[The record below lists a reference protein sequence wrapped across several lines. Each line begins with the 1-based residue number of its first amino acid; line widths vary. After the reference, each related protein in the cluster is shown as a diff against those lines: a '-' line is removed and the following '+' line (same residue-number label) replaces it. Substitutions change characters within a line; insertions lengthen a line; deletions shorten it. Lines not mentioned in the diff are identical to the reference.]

1 MKVTIKREDLL
12 SAVSTVHNI
21 VSPQSTLRIL
31 QNILLETTS
40 KGLLFIAN
48 DMEVGAKREVPAEIK
63 EEGTITVQAK
73 KFNDVVREL
82 PTDVDISIETDG
94 NLVKVDAG
102 KLKYNLTGL
111 SREDF
116 PEFPT
121 FLPQN
126 SLFIDTKILK
136 KLISKTSFA
145 VSMDISRRILMGIYF
160 QIKEN
165 KLVFVATDGK
175 RLAYIDN
182 EIDISKITPPVDIII
197 PSKALTEL
205 NKVLTEEGQVK
216 IEIGQSLVLFE
227 FNSTVFIAR
236 IIDGQ
241 YPDYTIVIPKEFKN
255 TLIAESEN
263 LLRGIKAASVLSD
276 VKTNAITFELK
287 EKKIVLKTEHPELG
301 SASTVIEAEYKG
313 QPLQIAFNHNFITE
327 IVRAIN
333 SEKVKISLN
342 EALSPSMFTSIDET
356 DTSKYILMPLKIADI

>member
-1 MKVTIKREDLL
+1 MKVTIKKDDLL
-12 SAVSTVHNI
+12 SAVNTVHNI
-21 VSPQSTLRIL
+21 VSQQSTLRIL

-63 EEGTITVQAK
+63 EEGTITVSAK
-73 KFNDVVREL
+73 KFADAVREL
-82 PTDVDISIETDG
+82 PADTDIIIETDG
-94 NLVKVDAG
+94 NIIKVDAG

-126 SLFIDTKILK
+126 TLNIDAKILK
-136 KLISKTSFA
+136 KLISKTAFA

-165 KLVFVATDGK
+165 KIVFVATDGK

-182 EIDISKITPPVDIII
+182 EIDTSEIKSPVEIII

-216 IEIGQSLVLFE
+216 IDIGQNLVLFE

-241 YPDYTIVIPKEFKN
+241 YPDYTLVIPKDFKS
-255 TLIAESEN
+255 TLIVDSED
-263 LLRGIKAASVLSD
+263 LLKDIEAASVLSD
-276 VKTNAITFELK
+276 VKTNSITFDLK
-287 EKKIVLKTEHPELG
+287 GKKTVLKTEHPELG
-301 SASTVIEAEYKG
+301 SATKVFDAEYQG
-313 QPLQIAFNHNFITE
+313 DSLQIVFNHIFITE
-327 IVRAIN
+327 IIRAIN
-333 SEKVKISLN
+333 SEKVKIGLN
-342 EALSPSMFTSIDET
+342 EPLSPAMFTPIDES
-356 DTSKYILMPLKIADI
+356 DTSKYILMPLKVADI